1 MAPRSVK
8 GQKPQPKP
16 PEVPKECK
24 CISSWLLRNSQCCTI
39 EPSANFSSTD
49 PTIAA
54 KLEAEYLASRP
65 YQVLKDAKGLSNLT
79 PNEKAAY
86 INYRFLETGAVEQQ
100 KIPFPLPKPKD
111 LGKDSKGRDI
121 GTLTPEEYKLFQKK
135 QSDLQALKEKSE
147 RNRELVEEDTG
158 AIEDE
163 RSLRKLIGVLQ
174 GKKMGRYEGDPEW
187 DDVVPIPQD
196 DGEGALAQIAYTD
209 EYAEGELCISFPNIS
224 DQYHSYEL
232 SPRGNGC

>member
-1 MAPRSVK
+1 
-8 GQKPQPKP
+8 
-16 PEVPKECK
+16 
-24 CISSWLLRNSQCCTI
+24 
-39 EPSANFSSTD
+39 
-49 PTIAA
+49 
-54 KLEAEYLASRP
+54 
-65 YQVLKDAKGLSNLT
+65 LKDAKGLSNLA
-79 PNEKAAY
+79 PNEKSAY
-86 INYRFLETGAVEQQ
+86 ISYRFLETGAWKSWPAPQQKEFWRAVEQQ
-100 KIPFPLPKPKD
+100 KIPIPLPQPKN

-121 GTLTPEEYKLFQKK
+121 GTFTPEEYKLFQKK
-135 QSDLQALKEKSE
+135 QGDLQPLREKSNRFRE
-147 RNRELVEEDTG
+147 RNRELVEEDIG

-209 EYAEGELCISFPNIS
+209 EYAEGELCISFSNIS
-224 DQYHSYEL
+224 DQYHSYGL